1 MKKSDK
7 ISRLD
12 FLPLFYPTNKTASL
26 ITFDVNVFKF
36 FSLPIF
42 SKKYFSSR
50 HIVNMWSILLSRH
63 SNEIY
68 WRVTEIL
75 QKKLFSE
82 NWSCFESYHFFYVY
96 SLLLKTYSYTQ
107 LTSVRQKR
115 CLLHEKNWMSHKKNC
130 NTIKIILL
138 KCTNFDHWQWS
149 FTLWITHLKW
159 NSSNN

>member
-1 MKKSDK
+1 MKKVTKKATKKTEYRNSRFREYVVSFYYNNLLKEGIIMKKSDK

-68 WRVTEIL
+68 GRVTEIL
-75 QKKLFSE
+75 Q
-82 NWSCFESYHFFYVY
+82 
-96 SLLLKTYSYTQ
+96 Q
-107 LTSVRQKR
+107 
-115 CLLHEKNWMSHKKNC
+115 
-130 NTIKIILL
+130 KII
-138 KCTNFDHWQWS
+138 
-149 FTLWITHLKW
+149 
-159 NSSNN
+159 